1 MNKKERKLLQ
11 LVDLLRTQANLC
23 SIIES
28 LPKGYISVKKI
39 SGHTYYYR
47 QWREGKKILSSYVE
61 EAFLPSVKSKILLR
75 KNNEDLLRITKKDLR
90 NVTRSII
97 TNSYLTEEQLQT
109 LKDNAK
115 KDLLT
120 KEEREAVLQSELSE
134 FVSTKLGNSFVEG
147 LIPYNQLL
155 LVKWNLL

>member
-23 SIIES
+23 SIIDS
-28 LPKGYISVKKI
+28 LPRGYISVKKI

-47 QWREGKKILSSYVE
+47 QWREGNKILSSYVE
-61 EAFLPSVKSKILLR
+61 ESFLPSIKNKIMLR

-90 NVTRSII
+90 NVLRCVSS
-97 TNSYLTEEQLQT
+97 NGYLSDEQLQI

-115 KDLLT
+115 KDLLN
-120 KEEREAVLQSELSE
+120 KEERAELLNNELNE
-134 FVSTKLGNSFVEG
+134 FVSTKLGENFVEG